1 LFFFRLDE
9 WMDGWLD
16 ILFKIINNN
25 NNNNNRETNKKMLTK
40 KLKLKDKLSQFLIII
55 LVCTNE
61 INFELNKINS
71 NYYNYATTIPINTT
85 KMSNNKTTT
94 FEQNI
99 TNDYYL
105 QYDEYCLVTILP
117 SLVTKQIILNYDYNN
132 HTFVYKSTYLNTI
145 YLMQEN
151 KLGKTGYYSKSFT
164 SLSSNNT
171 NKCNITPPSP
181 PPNTTRTTTTT
192 TNNNKNN
199 NDYMELTLFNPSTKY
214 LIRKTITKK
223 QYNEFK
229 SYYKINST
237 NNNNSTTKKVEAINI
252 NNESPSI
259 TTTLTTTTTTTT
271 TTKPATTTSSSSSIK
286 FFYNFET
293 DRIHDLN
300 LMYKKYSSS
309 NSDDHIIMCALIQ
322 DKFSYNFYLH
332 LKTKL
337 GKNFFNQLH
346 SDFSTLQQNRFYFK
360 FKKTNTLL
368 LRFKSIEFYN
378 IIKYE
383 INAPL
388 TPSCGMSMSDLN
400 NLQNDTTTS
409 EYLPSQFLNC
419 DQYFD
424 ELAFYQEIQQREAY
438 RKFKEIQ
445 TFIIN
450 DNLQNNNYDQFKCI
464 LTEYFGKIFTCDGRL
479 LSSEEFA
486 FLKSKN
492 LNYHGLLVLV
502 NIKFHFFISFFTKT
516 SIYL

>member
-1 LFFFRLDE
+1 
-9 WMDGWLD
+9 MDGWLD
-16 ILFKIINNN
+16 ILF
-25 NNNNNRETNKKMLTK
+25 NNRDETNKKMLTN
-40 KLKLKDKLSQFLIII
+40 KLKLKNKLSQFLIII

-71 NYYNYATTIPINTT
+71 NYYNYATTIPATNTT
-85 KMSNNKTTT
+85 TTT
-94 FEQNI
+94 TATTFQQQQNI

-117 SLVTKQIILNYDYNN
+117 SLVTKQITLNYDYNN
-132 HTFVYKSTYLNTI
+132 NHSFVYKSTYLNTI

-164 SLSSNNT
+164 SSLSLNNTT
-171 NKCNITPPSP
+171 NKCNITTPSS
-181 PPNTTRTTTTT
+181 PPNTTRPTP
-192 TNNNKNN
+192 TNNN

-237 NNNNSTTKKVEAINI
+237 NSTTTTKVEPINI
-252 NNESPSI
+252 NNNESSSR
-259 TTTLTTTTTTTT
+259 T
-271 TTKPATTTSSSSSIK
+271 TTKPATTTSSSSSSIK

-300 LMYKKYSSS
+300 LMYKKYS

-332 LKTKL
+332 FKTKL

-383 INAPL
+383 IYAPL
-388 TPSCGMSMSDLN
+388 TPSCGMSMLNLN
-400 NLQNDTTTS
+400 NSQNDAHDTR

-450 DNLQNNNYDQFKCI
+450 DNIQNNNYDQFKCI

-502 NIKFHFFISFFTKT
+502 NINIYKFKVSFLYFISDVKVNLKSEMKNHLFKR
-516 SIYL
+516 I